1 MSSAKIQRTACWFG
15 ERIDDRRLTKF
26 QRFLAGLTGPKLFW
40 PVTVLAV
47 LASGALGLWIPA
59 ELHENAETALF
70 FQGGADLGG
79 GMAYGCLA
87 VVSAFWGVWLAWNLS
102 LRMHAVERRGVGFG
116 WRVWRALLLLLP
128 TLGVVVGVVAVLCVL
143 SKDWLMG
150 VLAGSGP
157 VSTCRDIPVLA
168 ATGAAVAV
176 ASILWVAWLDGRK
189 WPAWL
194 KCFLA
199 PAATALWLALGW
211 DGQTPRAGQ
220 RLECDWEPRPAVRG
234 PCHRAMLAWYQL
246 FADIPQ
252 AGDGDSPLWF
262 WTDGQLEFGSALERS
277 RSALTLE
284 RRDDLPGMEGK
295 SVFVFPVAMRAG
307 AKREEMFPFR
317 THWHHGGYF
326 LATDQG
332 PVPVRC
338 GVIDASRRRN
348 VVLPEGGSYLSLRV
362 SAKGARGERR
372 SVGGHPKCA
381 MKPLATLLK
390 GKPIPVE
397 VWVEDSATF
406 ERVADCLTRLNA
418 AGFDEVFLG
427 NIRFTTGQTDSF
439 QTFSSLLHG
448 KVQGFFSRE
457 PFRFKDFFLR
467 IRGERGGG
475 D

>member
-1 MSSAKIQRTACWFG
+1 MPSGKIQRTAVWFG

-40 PVTVLAV
+40 PVTLLAG
-47 LASGALGLWIPA
+47 LASGVLGLWIPA
-59 ELHENAETALF
+59 ELHEDAETALF
-70 FQGGADLGG
+70 FQGGADWGG

-87 VVSAFWGVWLAWNLS
+87 AMFAFWGVWLAWNLS
-102 LRMHAVERRGVGFG
+102 LRMHAVERREVGFG
-116 WRVWRALLLLLP
+116 RRVWRALLLLLP
-128 TLGVVVGVVAVLCVL
+128 TLGVAVGVAAALCVL
-143 SKDWLMG
+143 SKEWLMG
-150 VLAGSGP
+150 LVAGSAP

-189 WPAWL
+189 WPVWL

-234 PCHRAMLAWYQL
+234 LRHRAMLAWYQL

-262 WTDGQLEFGSALERS
+262 WTDGQLEFGRAVERS
-277 RSALTLE
+277 RSAQALE

-295 SVFVFPVAMRAG
+295 GVFVFPVALREG

-317 THWHHGGYF
+317 THGRHGGYY
-326 LATDQG
+326 LATDRG

-338 GVIDASRRRN
+338 GVIDAGRRRD
-348 VVLPEGGSYLSLRV
+348 VVLLEGGSYLSLRV
-362 SAKGARGERR
+362 SAEGARGERR
-372 SVGGHPKCA
+372 TVGENPKFA
-381 MKPLATLLK
+381 MKPLDALLLEE
-390 GKPIPVE
+390 KPIPVE
-397 VWVEDSATF
+397 VWVEDNATF
-406 ERVADCLTRLNA
+406 GRVADCLIRLDE
-418 AGFDEVFLG
+418 AGFDEVFLANIHFTVG
-427 NIRFTTGQTDSF
+427 NAKADAPQAFPLLKTRVF
-439 QTFSSLLHG
+439 QAW
-448 KVQGFFSRE
+448 R
-457 PFRFKDFFLR
+457 
-467 IRGERGGG
+467 
-475 D
+475 